1 MIIDE
6 DILLTRGAVYKKIKK
21 GDVIFKEGT
30 ACHFYFQLVEG
41 CVSWENYDSDGKI
54 FVQQIVQPG
63 ECFGELPL
71 FDGQPYAASAVA
83 EEDSVVLMLHESTFH
98 ELLKERQDIL
108 FAFSKLLAI
117 RVREK
122 FFMLKEL
129 ACHSPVEQIT
139 ALLNLYKEKSCEVLK
154 ETTLRVNYTRQQI
167 ADMTGLRVETVI
179 RVIKKL
185 SKEGKLI
192 IQKGK
197 VYLPSNIDFN
207 HNNLVS

>member
-6 DILLTRGAVYKKIKK
+6 DVLLTRGAVYKKIKK

-30 ACHFYFQLVEG
+30 VCHFYFQLIEG
-41 CVSWENYDSDGKI
+41 RVSWENYDSDGKV

-71 FDGQPYAASAVA
+71 FDGLPYAASAIA
-83 EEDSVVLMLHESTFH
+83 DEDAVVLLLHESTFQ

-108 FAFSKLLAI
+108 FAFSKLLAT

-129 ACHSPVEQIT
+129 ACHSPIEQII
-139 ALLNLYKEKSCEVLK
+139 ALLNLYRDKCCGVLI
-154 ETTLRVNYTRQQI
+154 ETPLRINYTRQQI

-207 HNNLVS
+207 HNNFVS

>member
-6 DILLTRGAVYKKIKK
+6 NILLTRGAVYKKILK
-21 GDVIFKEGT
+21 GDVIFKEGA

-41 CVSWENYDSDGKI
+41 SISWENYDNDGKL
-54 FVQQIVQPG
+54 FVQQIIQPG

-71 FDGQPYAASAVA
+71 FDGLPYAASAVA
-83 EEDSVVLMLHESTFH
+83 NENSVILQLHEFTFN

-129 ACHSPVEQIT
+129 ACHTPVEQII
-139 ALLNLYKEKSCEVLK
+139 ALLYLYKEKSCEVLA
-154 ETTLRVNYTRQQI
+154 ETPLRINYTRQQI

-197 VYLPSNIDFN
+197 VYLPSNIDYN
-207 HNNLVS
+207 HNNFDS